1 MRRFLPRATSFK
13 SSSSVR
19 LENILLAL
27 ATTSRQE
34 LIATC
39 TDNLWDVID
48 TSTSL
53 DSCPSFMQP
62 CWSRHSFG
70 AESLVVFQ
78 ADIGDAIFCMDVLRF
93 GPACPNPQRSPGLP
107 RSAQRP

>member
-1 MRRFLPRATSFK
+1 MGLCLARAASFK
-13 SSSSVR
+13 SSFSVR
-19 LENILLAL
+19 LVNLLLAL

-48 TSTSL
+48 SSASL

-93 GPACPNPQRSPGLP
+93 ARACRKPERSPGLT
-107 RSAQRP
+107 RSV